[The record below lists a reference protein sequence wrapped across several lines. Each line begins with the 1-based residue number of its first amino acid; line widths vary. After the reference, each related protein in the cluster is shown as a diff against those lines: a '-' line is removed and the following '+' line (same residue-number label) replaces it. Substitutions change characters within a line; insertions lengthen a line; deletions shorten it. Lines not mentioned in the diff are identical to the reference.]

1 MNTPDGIN
9 PNTSTHMSQMP
20 SQPHYKGLVAS
31 LGALAAVGTLLQSC
45 RKEKEALFELN
56 PVNLYSS
63 AAEKDKEKT
72 NAQYIS
78 ILYTNLFQS
87 AISSNQVFELD
98 EAFRS
103 IGDQEIAKEV
113 LISNFFNNA
122 GVQLPTS
129 EEMNG
134 DMDTFIIETY
144 KRFLL
149 RIPNE
154 AEQLWVKNFILSHP
168 YVTPEIVYFSFA
180 LCNEYKYY

>member
-1 MNTPDGIN
+1 MNTLSNPTPSHRGIA
-9 PNTSTHMSQMP
+9 
-20 SQPHYKGLVAS
+20 AS
-31 LGALAAVGTLLQSC
+31 IGALAAVGVLLQSC
-45 RKEKEALFELN
+45 QKEKEALFEIN
-56 PVNLYSS
+56 PVDLYSS

-87 AISSNQVFELD
+87 AISSNQIFELD

-122 GVQLPTS
+122 NVSLPTV
-129 EEMNG
+129 EEMNA
-134 DMDTFIIETY
+134 DMDAFIIDTY

-149 RIPNE
+149 REPNE
-154 AEQLWVKNFILSHP
+154 AEKLWVKNFIQSHP

>member
-1 MNTPDGIN
+1 MT
-9 PNTSTHMSQMP
+9 TAK
-20 SQPHYKGLVAS
+20 QPHRSSLHGLTIS
-31 LGALAAVGTLLQSC
+31 LGALAAVSTLMQSC
-45 RKEKEALFELN
+45 KKEKEALFEIN
-56 PVNLYSS
+56 PVDLYSS
-63 AAEKDKEKT
+63 AADKDKEKS

-78 ILYTNLFQS
+78 ILFTNLFQS

-122 GVQLPTS
+122 AVILPTAQ
-129 EEMNG
+129 EMNLDIDG
-134 DMDTFIIETY
+134 FIVDTY

-149 RIPNE
+149 REPNE
-154 AEQLWVKNFILSHP
+154 AEKLWVRNFIQSHP

>member
-1 MNTPDGIN
+1 LELKKYTRWNSN
-9 PNTSTHMSQMP
+9 A
-20 SQPHYKGLVAS
+20 GLIAS
-31 LGALAAVGTLLQSC
+31 LGALAAVSTLLQSC
-45 RKEKEALFELN
+45 QKEKEALFELN
-56 PVNLYSS
+56 PVELYSS

-87 AISSNQVFELD
+87 AISSTQVFELD

-122 GVQLPTS
+122 NVQLPS
-129 EEMNG
+129 VEDMNS
-134 DMDTFIIETY
+134 DIDAFIIDTY

-149 RIPNE
+149 RVPNE

-180 LCNEYKYY
+180 LSNEYKYY

>member
-1 MNTPDGIN
+1 MNNSPTTSVSKSSGI
-9 PNTSTHMSQMP
+9 
-20 SQPHYKGLVAS
+20 LAS
-31 LGALAAVGTLLQSC
+31 LGALTAVSVLMQSC
-45 RKEKEALFELN
+45 RKEKDALFEIN
-56 PVNLYSS
+56 DVQLYSS
-63 AAEKDKEKT
+63 AAEKDKEKS

-113 LISNFFNNA
+113 LISNFFNDA
-122 GVQLPTS
+122 SVLLPST
-129 EEMNG
+129 EDMNTDIDG
-134 DMDTFIIETY
+134 FIVETY

-149 RIPNE
+149 REPNE
-154 AEQLWVKNFILSHP
+154 AEKFWVKNFIQSHP

-180 LCNEYKYY
+180 LSNEYKYY

>member
-1 MNTPDGIN
+1 MNTSSNQTPSHRGIA
-9 PNTSTHMSQMP
+9 
-20 SQPHYKGLVAS
+20 AS
-31 LGALAAVGTLLQSC
+31 IGALAAVGALLQSC
-45 RKEKEALFELN
+45 QKEKEALFEIN
-56 PVNLYSS
+56 PVDLYSS

-87 AISSNQVFELD
+87 AISSNQIFELD

-122 GVQLPTS
+122 TVSLPTT
-129 EEMNG
+129 EEMNT
-134 DMDTFIIETY
+134 DIDTFIIDTY

-149 RIPNE
+149 REPNE
-154 AEQLWVKNFILSHP
+154 AEKLWVKNFIQSHP

>member
-1 MNTPDGIN
+1 MNTFSNPTPSNRGIA
-9 PNTSTHMSQMP
+9 
-20 SQPHYKGLVAS
+20 AS
-31 LGALAAVGTLLQSC
+31 ISALAAVGVLLQSC
-45 RKEKEALFELN
+45 QKEKEALFEIN
-56 PVNLYSS
+56 PVDLYSS

-87 AISSNQVFELD
+87 AISSNQIFELD

-122 GVQLPTS
+122 NVSLPTT
-129 EEMNG
+129 EEMNA
-134 DMDTFIIETY
+134 DIDTFIIDTY

-149 RIPNE
+149 REPNE
-154 AEQLWVKNFILSHP
+154 AEKLWIKNFIQSHP

-180 LCNEYKYY
+180 LSNEYKYY

>member
-1 MNTPDGIN
+1 MSMTTNQTFHQNGSDKAKGI
-9 PNTSTHMSQMP
+9 
-20 SQPHYKGLVAS
+20 LAS
-31 LGALAAVGTLLQSC
+31 LSALAAISTLMQSC
-45 RKEKEALFELN
+45 KKEKEALFEIN
-56 PVNLYSS
+56 EVALYSS
-63 AAEKDKEKT
+63 AADKDKEKT

-113 LISNFFNNA
+113 LISNFFNNPTVA
-122 GVQLPTS
+122 LPS
-129 EEMNG
+129 VDLMNA
-134 DMDTFIIETY
+134 DMDGFIIDTY

-149 RIPNE
+149 REPNE
-154 AEQLWVKNFILSHP
+154 AEKLWVKNFIQSHP